1 MTKSTRTT
9 PPNATPA
16 HTTGSARL
24 RRVRH
29 RPWSA
34 SVWTEDRVLLI
45 AQDSITA
52 RRVRLVM
59 VIKRRESL
67 VLCVSWF
74 DGEGGRFAVRLR
86 GSYTVAAAERLIG
99 RVRHAFSA
107 RTPPSVFVDL
117 QPDGDVPGTALRIAG
132 HLQRDRGCERCELPS
147 MVEKRGYGPI
157 AWPFEM
163 GVHPCDMWPQFFTA
177 ASPPS
182 GIRNRSAAV
191 YRSRS

>member
-1 MTKSTRTT
+1 MTKRTRTT

-16 HTTGSARL
+16 HTINSKL

-34 SVWTEDRVLLI
+34 NVWTEDRVLLI
-45 AQDSITA
+45 AQDDIMA

-59 VIKRRESL
+59 VIKRRASL

-74 DGEGGRFAVRLR
+74 DGEGGRFSVRLQ
-86 GSYTVAAAERLIG
+86 GSYTVAAAEQLIG
-99 RVRHAFSA
+99 RVRHAFSV

-132 HLQRDRGCERCELPS
+132 HLRDRGCELCGLPS
-147 MVEKRGYGPI
+147 RVEKRRHGQIPY
-157 AWPFEM
+157 PFEM
-163 GVHPCDMWPQFFTA
+163 GAAPCDQWRRFLIA

-182 GIRNRSAAV
+182 GIRNPAVAA